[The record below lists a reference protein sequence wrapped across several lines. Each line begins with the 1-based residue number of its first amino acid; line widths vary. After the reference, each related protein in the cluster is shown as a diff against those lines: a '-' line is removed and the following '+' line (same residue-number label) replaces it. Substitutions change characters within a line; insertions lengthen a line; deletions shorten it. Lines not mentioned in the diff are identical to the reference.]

1 MGKPSSELTEARIQ
15 RALEMVRE
23 NPGISLT
30 QVANAIGIA
39 SRTIESWKYRNTHN
53 WNERYAETLHEAFSA
68 LEGPAIEAMSRLIEK
83 DNFQAAK
90 YILDNRNYG
99 AAQKIQADVNTD
111 ITIDVTI
118 EE

>member
-1 MGKPSSELTEARIQ
+1 MAAPKALTEKRIQ
-15 RALEMVRE
+15 CALEMVKE
-23 NPGISLT
+23 NPGISIT
-30 QVANAIGIA
+30 QLADALGL
-39 SRTIESWKYRNTHN
+39 SRDALYNWKRYNTHN
-53 WNERYAETLHEAFSA
+53 WNERYAEALNEAFSA

-83 DNFQAAK
+83 DSFQAAK

>member
-1 MGKPSSELTEARIQ
+1 MGASKEATEKRIQ

-23 NPGISLT
+23 NPGIGIT
-30 QVANAIGIA
+30 QLSDALGLN
-39 SRTIESWKYRNTHN
+39 RNTIYGWKERNTHN
-53 WNERYAETLHEAFSA
+53 WNERYAEALNEAFSA
-68 LEGPAIEAMSRLIEK
+68 LEGPAIEAMSRLLEK

-90 YILDNRNYG
+90 YVLDNRNYG

>member
-1 MGKPSSELTEARIQ
+1 MGRAAGELTEARIQ
-15 RALEMVRE
+15 RALEMIRE
-23 NPGISLT
+23 NPGIT
-30 QVANAIGIA
+30 YAQIANALGMNSNA
-39 SRTIESWKYRNTHN
+39 VKNWQSRNTHN
-53 WNERYAETLHEAFSA
+53 WNERYAEALNEAFSA
-68 LEGPAIEAMSRLIEK
+68 LEGPAIEAMSRLLEK
-83 DNFQAAK
+83 DSFQAAK